1 MGKISVLRPRSAD
14 IHPILMLLTSHRM
27 DCCMLCLRCLER
39 FTDLGRFKRIYIL
52 ANAVSENHRAIL
64 ARFAARHDNAIIRDC
79 LPRGL
84 VPAVNT
90 AQNEILAAHIRDV
103 IVKLDEDVFVTPNWL
118 DHLIEGYRHHA
129 HRDDVVLATPLLPVS
144 PPGRHALNR
153 FLTVSY
159 PSERHMYVGPPVEE
173 NWVYHRW
180 MWEKVLREDLVET
193 WLAERPALYNYLD
206 YVTIN
211 CVIYD
216 RRLIERV
223 HPFPVRPIRGLPT
236 TDELAINRALLDG
249 NLRVA
254 VLGRSVV
261 HHYSF
266 SPCEEY
272 LRGHIPMDEVWRY
285 TEGLRAQPA
294 ATEVERPA
302 PLRPALKVLTSGA
315 LHRVIRA

>member
-1 MGKISVLRPRSAD
+1 MGKISVMRPRSAD
-14 IHPILMLLTSHRM
+14 IHPVLMLLTSHRI

-39 FTDLGRFKRIYIL
+39 FTDLTRFKRIYVL
-52 ANAVSENHRAIL
+52 ANAVPENHRAIL
-64 ARFAARHDNAIIRDC
+64 SRFAARHSNVTVRDC

-84 VPAVNT
+84 VPAVST
-90 AQNEILAAHIRDV
+90 AQNEILAAHSRDV
-103 IVKLDEDVFVTPNWL
+103 IVKMDEDVFVTPHWL

-129 HRDDVVLATPLLPVS
+129 HRDDVVLATPLIPVS
-144 PPGRHALNR
+144 PPGRHVLNR

-180 MWEKVLREDLVET
+180 MWEKVLREGLVEA
-193 WLAERPALYNYLD
+193 WLAERPPLYAYLD

-236 TDELAINRALLDG
+236 TDELVVNRALLDG

-272 LRGHIPMDEVWRY
+272 LRGHVPLEEVWRY
-285 TEGLRAQPA
+285 TEGLRGQPA
-294 ATEVERPA
+294 ETGAERPA
-302 PLRPALKVLTSGA
+302 PLRPALKVLTSGG